1 MGATKVNV
9 TILAPDS
16 SVKSM
21 QDELRDGSVQAA
33 IEAARAAY
41 VGVDSDGNVPV
52 VTYDEDFDNGV
63 DVAVQTA
70 AKTDGPDIVVII
82 TDLESNDR
90 AKAERLLAG
99 SDDMFVLVPVSNQ
112 GYDESWAAR
121 LDADDEGPNN
131 VDVIDVNGLRD
142 PKVAMAEVG
151 PFLDRVA
158 A

>member
-1 MGATKVNV
+1 MGANVNV
-9 TILAPDS
+9 TILAPDH

-21 QDELRDGSVQAA
+21 LDELQDGSVQAA

-41 VGVDSDGNVPV
+41 IGVDSDGNVPV

-63 DVAVQTA
+63 EVAVRTA
-70 AKTDGPDIVVII
+70 AQTDGPDIIVLI
-82 TDLESNDR
+82 TDLVSNDR
-90 AKAERLLAG
+90 EKAERLLAG
-99 SDDMFVLVPVSNQ
+99 SDDMFVIVPVSNQ
-112 GYDESWAAR
+112 GYDEAWADK
-121 LDADDEGPNN
+121 LDADEEGPNG
-131 VDVIDVNGLRD
+131 VDVINVAGLRD

>member
-1 MGATKVNV
+1 MGAQVNV
-9 TILAPDS
+9 TILAPDH
-16 SVKSM
+16 SVTSM
-21 QDELRDGSVQAA
+21 QDELQDGSVQTA

-52 VTYDEDFDNGV
+52 VTYDEDFDNGIA
-63 DVAVQTA
+63 VAVETA

-82 TDLESNDR
+82 TDLVSNDR

-99 SDDMFVLVPVSNQ
+99 SDDMFVIVPVSNQ
-112 GYDESWAAR
+112 GYDAAWAAK
-121 LDADDEGPNN
+121 LDADEEGPNN
-131 VDVIDVNGLRD
+131 VDVIDVAGLSD
-142 PKVAMAEVG
+142 PKVALAEVG